1 MTKRRVALLAV
12 TALAIVVVDQITKA
26 MVRSSFETGKSDF
39 YNFSNLEPSIA
50 VTTRRANSQL
60 TFKGM
65 YESFQYP
72 RLGLRS
78 YGRAVFSLNGT
89 TKGERGTL
97 SYDLGAT
104 SKTFSGNKPQNY
116 VQVRGRIQS
125 TRSGESSSSLGASF
139 YTNLYSNTSAN
150 SFTEVRLD
158 WNRATSRFFGDL
170 STYVRV
176 WHSPGQPVAGKTGI
190 VKPSVVD
197 VMGKLGI
204 VIKGFRIGP
213 AFGLH
218 ALFSAEDE
226 QFFKRD
232 GNLFRF
238 GASAEGTIALP
249 LNGTLSLNGSY
260 EYGFVYNN
268 EVTINPSTGDVT
280 EGDILTRHPTTLQAN
295 AAFSL
300 PVLRIMDI
308 IGRADFYIISTD
320 MTSKLS
326 INPIIRNDRFTFLV
340 GVRLR
345 HN

>member
-1 MTKRRVALLAV
+1 M
-12 TALAIVVVDQITKA
+12 
-26 MVRSSFETGKSDF
+26 
-39 YNFSNLEPSIA
+39 
-50 VTTRRANSQL
+50 
-60 TFKGM
+60 
-65 YESFQYP
+65 
-72 RLGLRS
+72 
-78 YGRAVFSLNGT
+78 
-89 TKGERGTL
+89 
-97 SYDLGAT
+97 
-104 SKTFSGNKPQNY
+104 
-116 VQVRGRIQS
+116 
-125 TRSGESSSSLGASF
+125 
-139 YTNLYSNTSAN
+139 
-150 SFTEVRLD
+150 
-158 WNRATSRFFGDL
+158 
-170 STYVRV
+170 

-190 VKPSVVD
+190 VKPGVVD

-213 AFGLH
+213 TFGLH

-238 GASAEGTIALP
+238 GASAEGMIALP

-268 EVTINPSTGDVT
+268 EVSINPSTGDVT

-295 AAFSL
+295 AALSL

-326 INPIIRNDRFTFLV
+326 INPIVRNDRFTFLV
-340 GVRLR
+340 GVRFR
-345 HN
+345 YN